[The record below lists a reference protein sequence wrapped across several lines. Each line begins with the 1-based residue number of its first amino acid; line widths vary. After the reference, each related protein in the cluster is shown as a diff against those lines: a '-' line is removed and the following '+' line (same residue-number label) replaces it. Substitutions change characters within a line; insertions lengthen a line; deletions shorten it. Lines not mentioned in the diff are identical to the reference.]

1 MKKLDDSNRLKLGGV
16 LQAQDLDI
24 RLKDLDQ
31 FNVFPKFDWLSLVWN
46 DVSFAQ
52 IAKIFGLWDIY
63 DQHGFVNAFN
73 SIYCRSN
80 LFEYSEFS
88 FNGFRVVVIGEPYQI
103 RDQGFVNFYD
113 KKLKWIKT
121 DISGAGLDYIR
132 NKGFDIDLM
141 IFGLRNASCKVC
153 EVPES
158 PFHVT
163 RVDIAFDLINFMPEF
178 LDESVKLCRE
188 YGNCN
193 SVRVRGTGNT
203 KKPISWSFR
212 EGNQKTLYLGS
223 SGSDKLCR
231 IYDKKLQFDQDP
243 KKWISCP
250 YVKIKGCPPGTFLN
264 EYSDDVL
271 KNAERENPQS
281 WIRIEAQLRND
292 PANMMVDSEN
302 DFLKIF
308 KWIYDQF
315 GILDDPKS
323 KTCTLWDS
331 MFDWGKIPSIIQNA
345 NCVELPPDYI
355 KRSERYIFGNGLSL
369 LLIQMS
375 KLGPSAFIQYTNF
388 LLKQLQL
395 SSESSDSRR
404 WNRILGKYWASFDFK
419 DQQSFRRDDSGIF
432 QLRWRSYDIVN
443 ALNDQSF
450 FDALD
455 EAGYCLIN
463 RCNGNVVVH
472 ESKNEKF
479 NLEVI

>member
-16 LQAQDLDI
+16 LQAQDLDM

-46 DVSFAQ
+46 DVSFGQ
-52 IAKIFGLWDIY
+52 IANIFGLWKIY
-63 DQHGFVNAFN
+63 DQLGFVNAFN
-73 SIYCRSN
+73 TIYCRSN
-80 LFEYSEFS
+80 LFDYSEFS
-88 FNGFRVVVIGEPYQI
+88 FNGFRVVVIGDPDKF
-103 RDQGFVNFYD
+103 RDDGFVNFYD

-132 NKGFDIDLM
+132 NKGFDIDRM

-178 LDESVKLCRE
+178 LDESVNLCHQ

-231 IYDKKLQFDQDP
+231 IYDKKLQFDQAP
-243 KKWISCP
+243 NKWLSCP

-281 WIRIEAQLRND
+281 WLRIEAQLRND
-292 PANMMVDSEN
+292 PANMIVDSEN

-315 GILDDPKS
+315 GILDDPKA

-345 NCVELPPDYI
+345 NCVEQPPDYI
-355 KRSERYIFGNGLSL
+355 KSSERYIFGNGLSL
-369 LLIQMS
+369 LLIQMA

-395 SSESSDSRR
+395 SSKSSDSRR
-404 WNRILGKYWASFDFK
+404 WNRILGKYWAAFDFK
-419 DQQSFRRDDSGIF
+419 DQKSFRRDDLGIY
-432 QLRWRSYDIVN
+432 QLRWRSDDVVN

-463 RCNGNVVVH
+463 RNNGNVVVH